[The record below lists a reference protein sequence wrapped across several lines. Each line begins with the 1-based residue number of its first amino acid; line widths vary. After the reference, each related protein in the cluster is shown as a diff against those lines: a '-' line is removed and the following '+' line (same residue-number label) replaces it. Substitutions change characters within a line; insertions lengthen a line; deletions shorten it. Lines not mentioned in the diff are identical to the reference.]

1 MQRFTSIHTHTTHF
15 SQHTE
20 ITLQDIPNREYTL
33 RLFVENVA
41 RELQRNDNHTW
52 TPARRLWVPYCH
64 NTYTHKW
71 ICLCRD
77 LSPTSQICAEVRM
90 KRGHSF
96 WATYREASEVVD
108 LDGLF
113 NDYWSSDNH
122 EFTVLSQ
129 SLSPTSPRISDREF
143 QRLLSLES
151 IVAL

>member
-1 MQRFTSIHTHTTHF
+1 
-15 SQHTE
+15 
-20 ITLQDIPNREYTL
+20 
-33 RLFVENVA
+33 
-41 RELQRNDNHTW
+41 
-52 TPARRLWVPYCH
+52 
-64 NTYTHKW
+64 
-71 ICLCRD
+71 
-77 LSPTSQICAEVRM
+77 M

-96 WATYREASEVVD
+96 WATYQEASEVVD

-113 NDYWSSDNH
+113 NDYWSSNNH